1 MLGKKRNPAGKCDV
15 SDEIDPEIA
24 ALLGTDTG
32 SKAEESHDSVA
43 MNPDFE
49 SLFGE
54 TGVVVEERNKAEF
67 EVDLTRARI
76 APVTKDQE
84 SVPNDFFSDP
94 DFYRKALVGEGE
106 ESQKLHALLSKYLQT
121 KDPKDRGVY
130 RQQLIP
136 AYWNFLHRVA
146 LKCASPGFPIPKQ
159 VLLRYGVLLPTL
171 LSPEQQD
178 MIQRVVHKKE
188 LDEPFY
194 YLDEW
199 LRAVALGHVGQ
210 SATDEVKSR
219 GGDDRARFN
228 AILQKVQ
235 GKRDTA
241 ESLMKAKAET
251 RRTLEGLL
259 REKLDLLA
267 QHDSVPG
274 FYHVPAPYT
283 EAQKK
288 VMTEFQE
295 VFRAMLQADKELGNS
310 IEAFK
315 DSVAELESIRQKMDG
330 LEEDVKANFQAL
342 AQEFE
347 TARQMTKLC
356 VGRQGNH
363 FPILTRE
370 YFHGGPRDIGTR
382 ENVARLLA
390 WIEGIDTQAFC
401 RPYKNTLNRI
411 VPYVVILPTYG
422 DYGVCWEPFD
432 KFNRATSRGRLA
444 IPMYPKSLQLAVVTA
459 VADLRWQVAKEK
471 ASYYWMEEGLTG
483 NYYQWFTSKK
493 MKGDVKEFFIQ
504 DYILWITKESEGI
517 QKLDKEIR
525 GVFWRY
531 MPFAQE
537 LKDKL
542 KTRSYVYQELY
553 QKDINRSLSDG
564 Y

>member
-1 MLGKKRNPAGKCDV
+1 M

-24 ALLGTDTG
+24 ALLGTDSG
-32 SKAEESHDSVA
+32 SKPSGAGASSA
-43 MNPDFE
+43 SMTPDFD
-49 SLFGE
+49 SLFGGA
-54 TGVVVEERNKAEF
+54 GVVMEEGGKAEF
-67 EVDLTRARI
+67 DVDLSRARI
-76 APVTKDQE
+76 APVEKDQE
-84 SVPNDFFSDP
+84 TVPNEFFSDP
-94 DFYRKALVGEGE
+94 DYYRKALAAEGE

-136 AYWNFLHRVA
+136 AYWNLLHRVA
-146 LKCASPGFPIPKQ
+146 LKCASPGFPTPKQ

-199 LRAVALGHVGQ
+199 LRAVALGQVGQ
-210 SATDEVKSR
+210 SATDEIKSR
-219 GGDDRARFN
+219 SGDERSRFN
-228 AILQKVQ
+228 AILQRAQ
-235 GKRDTA
+235 GKKDTA
-241 ESLMKAKAET
+241 ESLLKAKADS

-259 REKLDLLA
+259 RERLDQIA

-288 VMTEFQE
+288 IMTEFQE
-295 VFRAMLQADKELGNS
+295 IFRHMLQADKELGSS

-315 DSVAELESIRQKMDG
+315 DATEELESVRQKMEG

-370 YFHGGPRDIGTR
+370 YFHGGPRDIGSR

-390 WIEGIDTQAFC
+390 WIESIDVQAFC

-411 VPYVVILPTYG
+411 VPYIVILPTYG
-422 DYGVCWEPFD
+422 DFGICWEPFD
-432 KFNRATSRGRLA
+432 KFNRATSRGRVA
-444 IPMYPKSLQLAVVTA
+444 IPMFPKSLQLAVVTA

-531 MPFAQE
+531 MPFSQE
-537 LKDKL
+537 IKDKL

-553 QKDINRSLSDG
+553 QKDINRSMSDG

>member
-1 MLGKKRNPAGKCDV
+1 M

-24 ALLGTDTG
+24 ALLGTG
-32 SKAEESHDSVA
+32 PGPKAEAGGKGSASRS
-43 MNPDFE
+43 PDFD
-49 SLFGE
+49 SLFGGA
-54 TGVVVEERNKAEF
+54 GVVVEERNKAEF
-67 EVDLTRARI
+67 DVDLSRARI
-76 APVTKDQE
+76 APVTKEQE
-84 SVPNDFFSDP
+84 TVPNDYFSDP
-94 DFYRKALVGEGE
+94 DFYRKALAAEGE
-106 ESQKLHALLSKYLQT
+106 ESQKLHALLSKYLQA

-136 AYWNFLHRVA
+136 AWWNLLHRVA
-146 LKCASPGFPIPKQ
+146 LKCASPGFPIQKQ
-159 VLLRYGVLLPTL
+159 VLLRYGILLPTL

-194 YLDEW
+194 YMDEW
-199 LRAVALGHVGQ
+199 LRSVALGHVGQ

-219 GGDDRARFN
+219 SGDDRSRFN
-228 AILQKVQ
+228 AILQRVQ
-235 GKRDTA
+235 GKKDTA

-251 RRTLEGLL
+251 RKTLEGLL
-259 REKLDLLA
+259 RERLDQIV

-274 FYHVPAPYT
+274 FFHVPAPYN

-288 VMTEFQE
+288 IMNEFQE
-295 VFRAMLQADKELGNS
+295 VFRSMLQADKELGSS

-315 DSVAELESIRQKMDG
+315 DASSELESVHQKMEG

-370 YFHGGPRDIGTR
+370 YFHGGSRDIGSR

-390 WIEGIDTQAFC
+390 WVEGIDSQAFC

-411 VPYVVILPTYG
+411 VPYIVILPTYG
-422 DYGVCWEPFD
+422 DFGVCWEPFD
-432 KFNRATSRGRLA
+432 KFNRATSRGRVA
-444 IPMYPKSLQLAVVTA
+444 VPMYPKNLQLAVVTA

-517 QKLDKEIR
+517 QKLDKEVR
-525 GVFWRY
+525 AVFWRY
-531 MPFAQE
+531 MPFVQE
-537 LKDKL
+537 IKDKL

>member
-1 MLGKKRNPAGKCDV
+1 M

-32 SKAEESHDSVA
+32 PKGPAERKSAADT
-43 MNPDFE
+43 PDFD
-49 SLFGE
+49 SLFGGA
-54 TGVVVEERNKAEF
+54 GVVMEERNKAEF
-67 EVDLTRARI
+67 DVDLTRARI

-94 DFYRKALVGEGE
+94 DFYRKALAAEGE

-136 AYWNFLHRVA
+136 AYWNLLHRVA
-146 LKCASPGFPIPKQ
+146 LKCASPGFPIAKQ

-194 YLDEW
+194 YMDEW

-219 GGDDRARFN
+219 SGDDRARFN

-235 GKRDTA
+235 GKKETA

-288 VMTEFQE
+288 VMSEFQE
-295 VFRAMLQADKELGNS
+295 VFRAMLQADKELGSS

-315 DSVAELESIRQKMDG
+315 DATAELESVRQKMDG

-363 FPILTRE
+363 FPVLTRE
-370 YFHGGPRDIGTR
+370 YFHGGSRDVGSR

-422 DYGVCWEPFD
+422 DFGICWEPFD

-444 IPMYPKSLQLAVVTA
+444 VPLYPKSLQLAVVTA

-504 DYILWITKESEGI
+504 DYILWITKESEGT
-517 QKLDKEIR
+517 QKLDKEVR

-537 LKDKL
+537 IKDKL

-553 QKDINRSLSDG
+553 QKDINRSMSDG

>member
-1 MLGKKRNPAGKCDV
+1 M

-24 ALLGTDTG
+24 ALLGTDVG
-32 SKAEESHDSVA
+32 SKSKTDQESVA

-49 SLFGE
+49 SLFGGA
-54 TGVVVEERNKAEF
+54 GVVMEERNKAEF
-67 EVDLTRARI
+67 DVDLTRARI

-84 SVPNDFFSDP
+84 SVPNEFFSDP
-94 DFYRKALVGEGE
+94 DFYRKALAMEGE

-136 AYWNFLHRVA
+136 AYWNLLHRVA

-159 VLLRYGVLLPTL
+159 LLLRYGVLLPTL

-219 GGDDRARFN
+219 TGDDRARYN

-235 GKRDTA
+235 GKKETA

-259 REKLDLLA
+259 RERLDQIA

-288 VMTEFQE
+288 IMTEFQE
-295 VFRAMLQADKELGNS
+295 IFRTMLQADKELGSS

-315 DSVAELESIRQKMDG
+315 DASTELESVRQKMEG

-390 WIEGIDTQAFC
+390 WIEGIDIQAFC

-422 DYGVCWEPFD
+422 DFGICWEPFD

-444 IPMYPKSLQLAVVTA
+444 MPLYPKSLQLAVVTA

-517 QKLDKEIR
+517 QKLDKEVR

-537 LKDKL
+537 IKDKL